1 MLGHKSTGKSL
12 SRTGQLCVIE
22 RTSSVA
28 DVAALSEIAQMLDY
42 RDPSNF
48 CRAFQRWTGQSPM
61 RWRKAV
67 LQQGGS
73 LTRPCKY

>member
-28 DVAALSEIAQMLDY
+28 DVAALTTASIVAL
-42 RDPSNF
+42 S
-48 CRAFQRWTGQSPM
+48 CRTEPLSRCLHWLCAAIRCT
-61 RWRKAV
+61 AAE
-67 LQQGGS
+67 
-73 LTRPCKY
+73 